1 MFRPPQQ
8 WQNSQNYAQVGVSRR
23 RNGGAIRDSVTL
35 RALKDRRDFS
45 FPVSLFLRNARPI
58 GHHVRFLD
66 HAEEGCSL
74 SSSKSWWFHFWAF
87 HLAQSLLMRQI
98 NREV

>member
-35 RALKDRRDFS
+35 RTLKDRRDFS

-66 HAEEGCSL
+66 PAEEGCFL
-74 SSSKSWWFHFWAF
+74 SSSKSWWFDFWAF
-87 HLAQSLLMRQI
+87 HLPYVAFYVA
-98 NREV
+98 NK